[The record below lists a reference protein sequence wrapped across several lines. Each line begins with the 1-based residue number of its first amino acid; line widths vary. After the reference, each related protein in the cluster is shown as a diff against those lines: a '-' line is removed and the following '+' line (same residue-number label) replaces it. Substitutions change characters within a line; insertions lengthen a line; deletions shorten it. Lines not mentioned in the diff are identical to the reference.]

1 MRVLLS
7 ASPEAM
13 ERIQAEGKLDDWCQE
28 SVKWLQS
35 TFGEENV
42 VSAVLHM
49 DEKTPHIHA
58 TVVPIV
64 NKARTKK
71 KKEAEVKKHY
81 RTKAEGP
88 RLCADDIMTKPNL
101 KSYQTSYA
109 LAMQPFGLERGI
121 DGSEARHI
129 STQQYYR
136 ETMAEVGRLEELE
149 DKEKQKL
156 EGIHEQQEKAN
167 KELSKAKDE
176 LAKTTLKKDLSNAGS
191 HVARTI
197 GSLFTSKDQQTIDTL
212 KSQLSAKDNE
222 ILRLKKAIEDDQVQ
236 IRHQKTLTTD
246 VETRFSDFKKGVERW
261 YPGTC
266 SGVDFANTC
275 ATSYRM
281 PEQAIKNLLKYPSIT
296 YTGKFQPL
304 GEKIPF
310 ELDHATMQACYKN
323 KARCELLING
333 QTVEQMRKARQEQWY
348 LERKHEDNIQSY
360 MQIPECEQQCSINI
374 SKGMHR

>member
-156 EGIHEQQEKAN
+156 EGIHEQ
-167 KELSKAKDE
+167 
-176 LAKTTLKKDLSNAGS
+176 
-191 HVARTI
+191 
-197 GSLFTSKDQQTIDTL
+197 
-212 KSQLSAKDNE
+212 
-222 ILRLKKAIEDDQVQ
+222 
-236 IRHQKTLTTD
+236 
-246 VETRFSDFKKGVERW
+246 
-261 YPGTC
+261 
-266 SGVDFANTC
+266 
-275 ATSYRM
+275 
-281 PEQAIKNLLKYPSIT
+281 
-296 YTGKFQPL
+296 
-304 GEKIPF
+304 
-310 ELDHATMQACYKN
+310 
-323 KARCELLING
+323 
-333 QTVEQMRKARQEQWY
+333 
-348 LERKHEDNIQSY
+348 
-360 MQIPECEQQCSINI
+360 
-374 SKGMHR
+374 